1 MKNALHPGGSRIA
14 VHGAFILLFLLMIAC
29 PAMAQTDSVAEEKP
43 ARFQLQGYLK
53 NLQTVAF
60 GPEKGSLFTN
70 NFLHN
75 RLNFKYQVSSTL
87 SARLELRT
95 RLFWGEQVRLTPRF
109 AQLADYENGI
119 VDLSWIA
126 VETPALVCHTIADR
140 LSLDW
145 QSGAWEISLGR
156 QRINWGIT
164 TAWNPNDLF
173 NAFNFFD
180 FDYEERP
187 GSDALRVRYSRDG
200 MSGFDVAVS
209 KGKAAETTTAALLYR
224 FNNKGY
230 DIQVLG
236 AWYQNDL
243 ALGSGWAGNIGD
255 AGFKGEA
262 TWFQPRSNFWDTTG
276 TLSLTLESNYTFESG
291 WYLGGA
297 YLYTGSGYS
306 SPSALNLLNNQ
317 QLSAKKLMP
326 FKHSVLA
333 QSAKQITPL
342 FVANLSVIYCP
353 GPDALI
359 IFPVLTYS
367 LNDNWDLNVVAQ
379 SFFIPAGMRFKN
391 EGNSV
396 ILRLKWGF

>member
-1 MKNALHPGGSRIA
+1 MKKLFAI
-14 VHGAFILLFLLMIAC
+14 LFLLYALLY
-29 PAMAQTDSVAEEKP
+29 PATAQTDSIPEEKP
-43 ARFQLQGYLK
+43 ARFQVQGYLK
-53 NLQTVAF
+53 NLQTATF

-95 RLFWGEQVRLTPRF
+95 RLFWGEQVRITPGF
-109 AQLADYENGI
+109 AQLADYESGI
-119 VDLSWIA
+119 MDLSWTP
-126 VETPALVCHTIADR
+126 VEKPALVGHVIIDR
-140 LSLDW
+140 LSLNW
-145 QSGAWEISLGR
+145 QNEYWDITLGR

-209 KGKAAETTTAALLYR
+209 KGKAAETTTAALQYH
-224 FNNKGY
+224 FNSKGY
-230 DIQVLG
+230 DVQVLG

-243 ALGSGWAGNIGD
+243 ALGCGWAGNIGD

-262 TWFQPRSNFWDTTG
+262 TWFQPRSNFGDTTG
-276 TLSLTLESNYTFESG
+276 TLSLTLESNFTFESG

-306 SPSALNLLNNQ
+306 SPNALNLLNAQ
-317 QLSAKKLMP
+317 QLSAKRLMP

-333 QSAKQITPL
+333 QTAKQITPI
-342 FVANLSVIYCP
+342 FMANLSVIYCP

-367 LNDNWDLNVVAQ
+367 LNDNWDLNLVAQ
-379 SFFIPAGMRFKN
+379 SFFIPAGKRFKN
-391 EGNSV
+391 EGNSL